1 MTIRLALQHIC
12 KSSVVRSP
20 RIPTLSKF
28 VGEATERR
36 CYHGISSSS
45 ADYYFDRYRTIDNRI
60 RQTTRHWNMSTMVNG
75 EKSSAQ
81 PMIHPTI
88 ESLRSVRKLLDPSV
102 SVGFVPTMGAL
113 HEGNDLSILKL
124 QRYCFSDD
132 VQNS

>member
-1 MTIRLALQHIC
+1 
-12 KSSVVRSP
+12 
-20 RIPTLSKF
+20 
-28 VGEATERR
+28 
-36 CYHGISSSS
+36 
-45 ADYYFDRYRTIDNRI
+45 
-60 RQTTRHWNMSTMVNG
+60 MVNG
-75 EKSSAQ
+75 EKSSTQ